1 MDSNGSPNMKILGV
15 DTSTPIGSVGLIDG
29 ERFIAEHTLSI
40 VKAHSSRLMPAI
52 DQILKWGDLTV
63 HDLDACAV
71 GIGPGSFTGIRI
83 GVGTI
88 KSLCYALKKPII
100 GVSTLEAIAYNLRDA
115 DKLICPILDAR
126 KDEVYGALFR
136 GGQTLLRK
144 SDDLCVSIES
154 LLSHI
159 DDDAIFVGDGLLRYA
174 PIVQE
179 QFGDDVPLADP
190 IFNVPRGASIARIG
204 YDRLLNGQSGDYF
217 SLAPNYVR
225 DSVT

>member
-1 MDSNGSPNMKILGV
+1 MVANDALSMKILGI

-29 ERFIAEHTLSI
+29 ERFVAEHTLSI

-52 DQILKWGDLTV
+52 DQILKWADLTA

-83 GVGTI
+83 GVGTV

-100 GVSTLEAIAYNLRDA
+100 GVSTLEAIAYNLRYT

-126 KDEVYGALFR
+126 KDEVYGAVFR
-136 GGQTLLRK
+136 GGQSLVRQ
-144 SDDLCVSIES
+144 SNDLCVPIET
-154 LLSHI
+154 LLSKI
-159 DDDAIFVGDGLLRYA
+159 DDAAIFVGDGLQRYA
-174 PIVQE
+174 PVVKE

-204 YDRLLNGQSGDYF
+204 YNHLLNGRSDDYF
-217 SLAPNYVR
+217 SLTPNYVR